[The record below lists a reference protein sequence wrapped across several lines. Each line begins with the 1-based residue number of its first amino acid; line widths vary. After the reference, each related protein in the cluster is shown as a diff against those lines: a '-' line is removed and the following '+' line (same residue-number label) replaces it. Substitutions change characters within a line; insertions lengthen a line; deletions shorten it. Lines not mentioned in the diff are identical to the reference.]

1 MYGDLNFDLSKH
13 NLDHATKKLESLFE
27 TYQLTQ
33 LIDEDTRITQHL
45 QPLLIILLQMNQN
58 NFQM

>member
-33 LIDEDTRITQHL
+33 LIDEDTRITRHL
-45 QPLLIILLQMNQN
+45 QPLLIIQ
-58 NFQM
+58 